1 LFPFVHRLKAKN
13 PRLLWQ
19 SRVLEIIYALEFRSH
34 VAQITGVALAN
45 GHPAIDRRVLHQFG
59 ERGFHFVNAHKK

>member
-19 SRVLEIIYALEFRSH
+19 SRVLEIICALEFHST
-34 VAQITGVALAN
+34 ITQKAGVALAN
-45 GHPAIDRRVLHQFG
+45 GLPAIDRRVLHQFG
-59 ERGFHFVNAHKK
+59 KRGFHFFNRA